1 LLGIRQV
8 TVAIPASIA
17 SDTPHLREKT
27 AKLGSIA
34 RSCSI
39 FGVDQ
44 IVLYP
49 DDLQTHQRE
58 NLNLC
63 EEILRFIETPQYLR
77 KRLFKMSPS
86 LKYVGILPPL
96 QIPSHNVAK
105 LIRECKPSDWR
116 EGVVTSRK
124 KNLLVMDVGLEF
136 PLECEGEL
144 QVGTRATVELTSIGK
159 ESLSGKLI
167 DRSVTG
173 SPLYWGYRVRTQ
185 KTSLGE
191 MLEKEKS
198 ALKIG
203 TSRYGQKLEDAW
215 SQIAIMFNE
224 RSSVMIT
231 FGSPRFGL
239 QEILRKEGK
248 NPRDVF
254 DVFVNF
260 VPGQETLTV
269 RAEEALTITLATLN
283 NMRSMRD

>member
-1 LLGIRQV
+1 MRQV

-49 DDLQTHQRE
+49 DDPQTDQGE
-58 NLNLC
+58 NFNLC

-86 LKYVGILPPL
+86 LQYAGVLPPL
-96 QIPSHNVAK
+96 QIPSHNVTK

-116 EGVVTSRK
+116 EGVVIARK
-124 KNLLVMDVGLEF
+124 KNLLFMDVGLEF

-167 DRSVTG
+167 DRQVTG
-173 SPLYWGYRVRTQ
+173 SPLYWGYQVRTQ

-191 MLEKEKS
+191 MLEKENF

-203 TSRYGQKLEDAW
+203 TSRYGQKLKDAW
-215 SQIAIMFNE
+215 SKIVIMFNE
-224 RSSVMIT
+224 GSSVMIT
-231 FGSPRFGL
+231 FGSPKFGL

-248 NPRDVF
+248 TPGDVF

-260 VPGQETLTV
+260 VPNQETLTV
-269 RAEEALTITLATLN
+269 RAEEAVTITLATLN
-283 NMRSMRD
+283 NMKSMGD